1 MYFVYLLKCG
11 DGSIYIG
18 ITTSV
23 ERRFQEH
30 KSGKGG
36 AYTRAK
42 KAVKILYSEKFRTRS
57 KASKREAEIKNW
69 PRREKLDLIKHGRF
83 QTTTK
88 NNLQK

>member
-57 KASKREAEIKNW
+57 KASKREVEIKRW
-69 PRREKLDLIKHGRF
+69 PREKKLDLIKHGKSKTISRD
-83 QTTTK
+83 
-88 NNLQK
+88 NL